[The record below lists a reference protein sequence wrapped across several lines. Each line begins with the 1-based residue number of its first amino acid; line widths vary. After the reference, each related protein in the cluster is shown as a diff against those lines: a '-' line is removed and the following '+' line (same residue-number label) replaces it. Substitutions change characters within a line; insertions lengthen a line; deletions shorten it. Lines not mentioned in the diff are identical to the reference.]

1 MHPAAAPFHRQRPL
15 AHAQNPVRPRESRLA
30 WYPQPGAVIVRPTKQ
45 GPPLLP
51 TPLPP
56 WTPRVGLGS
65 PAASTLSMA
74 GENMQSASAEPM
86 GLIHT
91 IKRPLQPCPP
101 GSSKPSATDSKEA
114 VASLARA
121 LAPAPAM
128 WQVGAVGHWPPQP
141 AAVVGR
147 WPNRY
152 AAHHCAPCRFRP
164 RPLAL
169 HEALPC
175 VIEIRKSGGR
185 MGR

>member
-65 PAASTLSMA
+65 PAASTLSRA
-74 GENMQSASAEPM
+74 GENMQSASMLAEPM

-128 WQVGAVGHWPPQP
+128 RQVGAVGAP
-141 AAVVGR
+141 AT
-147 WPNRY
+147 
-152 AAHHCAPCRFRP
+152 
-164 RPLAL
+164 
-169 HEALPC
+169 
-175 VIEIRKSGGR
+175 SGGCGAVAKQVCR
-185 MGR
+185 SSLCPLPVPSSASCAARSAPLRD